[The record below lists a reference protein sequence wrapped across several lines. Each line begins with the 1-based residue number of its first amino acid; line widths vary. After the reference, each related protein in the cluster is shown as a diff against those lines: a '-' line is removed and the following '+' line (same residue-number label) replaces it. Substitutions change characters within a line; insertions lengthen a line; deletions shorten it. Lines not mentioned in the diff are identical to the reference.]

1 MTTISRAA
9 LLDALQA
16 LADALNTTP
25 TRAQMDAHGRYSHRP
40 YYTAFDSWNAAL
52 RAVEVALHHG
62 TDELQNSGWSG
73 LPAPRW

>member
-16 LADALNTTP
+16 LADALGTTP

-40 YYTAFDSWNAAL
+40 YYTSSA
-52 RAVEVALHHG
+52 RG
-62 TDELQNSGWSG
+62 T
-73 LPAPRW
+73 PRCVP